1 MTFTRPANHRQ
12 LTFTEIA
19 QSAKIPV
26 NEVSRP
32 VACINRL
39 RQLIAGPSFWPPA
52 SLLASFTQVAVCACV
67 LQVELLVMKALSVGL
82 IKGNI
87 DEVDQ
92 KVQMTWVQPRVL
104 DVQQVGGVL
113 LWKQCMKYNKCKNFK
128 YRWLKWTACLHQST
142 VTCDLAWGIP
152 ITRSLA
158 EEIPAF
164 GSTCFGEYLW
174 SVSLECP
181 VCFQIKGM
189 KDRLDF
195 WCGDVKNMAMLVE
208 QQAHDILT

>member
-26 NEVSRP
+26 NEASRP
-32 VACINRL
+32 ATRINRL
-39 RQLIAGPSFWPPA
+39 RQLIAGPSLWPPTRPPVP
-52 SLLASFTQVAVCACV
+52 LTHIDVCVCV

-104 DVQQVGGVL
+104 DVQQVGGV
-113 LWKQCMKYNKCKNFK
+113 
-128 YRWLKWTACLHQST
+128 
-142 VTCDLAWGIP
+142 
-152 ITRSLA
+152 
-158 EEIPAF
+158 
-164 GSTCFGEYLW
+164 
-174 SVSLECP
+174 
-181 VCFQIKGM
+181 
-189 KDRLDF
+189 
-195 WCGDVKNMAMLVE
+195 
-208 QQAHDILT
+208 